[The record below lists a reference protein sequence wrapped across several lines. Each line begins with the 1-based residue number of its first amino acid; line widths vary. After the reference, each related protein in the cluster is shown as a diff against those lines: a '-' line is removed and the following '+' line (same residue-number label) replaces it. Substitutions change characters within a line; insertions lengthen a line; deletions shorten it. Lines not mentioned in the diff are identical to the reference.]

1 MSKGPLLNQSSDISW
16 STPGSLQFM
25 PIRGRTN
32 LIFELQ
38 INIALILHPILVK
51 VDSLKFLWIRSFTL
65 YLWMVFRSSVNW
77 AWPRKYITYNLTH
90 THINF
95 FNYFSV
101 MLRNVYLYM
110 KKKKKTVTS
119 MFYVFAV
126 NGIKCHCA
134 YICKYSHYSH
144 HTSFRIVPGWYKLIK
159 THFFLPLFILG
170 IT

>member
-110 KKKKKTVTS
+110 KKKK
-119 MFYVFAV
+119 
-126 NGIKCHCA
+126 NC
-134 YICKYSHYSH
+134 YINVLCLCCKWH
-144 HTSFRIVPGWYKLIK
+144 KM
-159 THFFLPLFILG
+159 PLCIHM
-170 IT
+170 

>member
-1 MSKGPLLNQSSDISW
+1 
-16 STPGSLQFM
+16 M

-51 VDSLKFLWIRSFTL
+51 VDSLKFLCIRSFNL

-77 AWPRKYITYNLTH
+77 AWPRKYITYNLPH
-90 THINF
+90 
-95 FNYFSV
+95 
-101 MLRNVYLYM
+101 
-110 KKKKKTVTS
+110 KKKNSHIHTSISSIIFLSCWEMSTCVWKKLLHQC
-119 MFYVFAV
+119 FYVLAV

-144 HTSFRIVPGWYKLIK
+144 HTSFRIVSGWYKLIK
-159 THFFLPLFILG
+159 TFFCHCLYWA
-170 IT
+170 